1 MDWNLVAPND
11 VDING
16 FLDFGQ
22 FGIPEGVI
30 MACLGV
36 LVLFF
41 GYRVKKI
48 AFFVVWFLLGFNLMK
63 MLMPMINNAVPAIAD
78 TEIYQTLLP
87 IAGGAILGMLGFTIE
102 KLCIAGIA
110 FALTMMVTVQYFG
123 TETTTLIIGAVT
135 GIAVSGI
142 AVMMIK
148 PAVII
153 LTAIAG
159 AYAIVTAL
167 PNIWHDFNIGDLY
180 WPVLGGLA
188 AVGAVV
194 QFMTTK
200 KMT

>member
-1 MDWNLVAPND
+1 MDWNLIAPND

-22 FGIPEGVI
+22 FGMPEGVI
-30 MACLGV
+30 MIFLGV

-41 GYRVKKI
+41 GYRIKKI
-48 AFFVVWFLLGFNLMK
+48 AFFVVWFLLGFNLVK

-78 TEIYQTLLP
+78 SDIYQILIP
-87 IAGGAILGMLGFTIE
+87 VAGGAILGMLGFTIE
-102 KLCIAGIA
+102 KLCVAGIA

-135 GIAVSGI
+135 AIAVSGI

-148 PAVII
+148 PAII
-153 LTAIAG
+153 VLTAIAG

-167 PNIWHDFNIGDLY
+167 PNIWHELNIGDLY
-180 WPVLGGLA
+180 WPILGGLA
-188 AVGAVV
+188 ILGTVV

-200 KMT
+200 KLK